1 MSAKKI
7 LRLEKRRRAME
18 REMTK
23 LSDSELAVLH
33 RQIAGDLQV
42 AINQVNRV
50 IEPIK
55 QCYYAT
61 SQQAQSAESILRR
74 LQKLQADLSADYELL
89 FPADYIIVD

>member
-7 LRLEKRRRAME
+7 LRLEKKRRAME
-18 REMTK
+18 REMSK
-23 LSDSELAVLH
+23 LSDERLAVFH

-42 AINQVNRV
+42 AISQVTRV

-61 SQQAQSAESILRR
+61 APQAQSAESILRR
-74 LQKLQADLSADYELL
+74 LQKLQADLATDYELL
-89 FPADYIIVD
+89 FPADYVVID